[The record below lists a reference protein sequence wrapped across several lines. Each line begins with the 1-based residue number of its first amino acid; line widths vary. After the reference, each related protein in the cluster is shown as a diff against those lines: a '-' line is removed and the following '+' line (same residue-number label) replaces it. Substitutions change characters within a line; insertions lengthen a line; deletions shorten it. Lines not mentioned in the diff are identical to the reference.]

1 MNSFPL
7 HMFGYFMRTT
17 PAIDMSDSHAKA
29 ALWKFWLSL
38 LDKADLT
45 HNIRLCVCVHVC
57 MHVCVCDHV
66 YQVLVLTKIL
76 DDVVGCRSCI

>member
-45 HNIRLCVCVHVC
+45 HNIRLCVCV
-57 MHVCVCDHV
+57 CDHV

-76 DDVVGCRSCI
+76 DDVVGCRLCI